1 MSTAL
6 AVCHGA
12 FGRVSVYR
20 LDRPMRT
27 HAHREGHLTYLL
39 NGPPAVV
46 TIGDVAYLVDQ
57 ATGVAINPWQ
67 PHSFQPCP
75 GDQSAVFLVA
85 YLCDRWL
92 DRDGHVGGPLRFGA
106 NRIEVGTTIRSIA
119 VSLAH
124 VVVTNASY
132 RIVNRYLNQ
141 LVEASFDAS
150 WTKGAGERSGLC
162 RQPIDF
168 RVRKSLRLLD
178 DGFAQGIELDALARD
193 VGLSR
198 PHFFKL
204 FRENTGLT
212 PALYANTKRIE
223 SALDR
228 LVGSQASITDIGFE
242 LGFSSQSHFTHF
254 FSAHV
259 GIAPKPY
266 RAIARIVSE

>member
-12 FGRVSVYR
+12 FGRVGVYR

-39 NGPPAVV
+39 NGPPAVI
-46 TIGDVAYLVDQ
+46 TIDDVPYQVDQ
-57 ATGVAINPWQ
+57 TTGVVINAWQ
-67 PHSFQPCP
+67 PHSFQPS
-75 GDQSAVFLVA
+75 GESAFLVA
-85 YLCDRWL
+85 YICDQWL
-92 DRDGHVGGPLRFGA
+92 DRDRPPRGPLSFGS
-106 NRIEVGTTIRSIA
+106 NKIKVGTTIRSIA

-141 LVEASFDAS
+141 LFDAS
-150 WTKGAGERSGLC
+150 LDASWAKGGRSVRLS
-162 RQPIDF
+162 PSVASIDF

-178 DGFAQGIELDALARD
+178 DGFAHGIELAAVARD

-204 FRENTGLT
+204 FRECTGVT
-212 PALYANTKRIE
+212 PALYANAKRIE
-223 SALDR
+223 TALGR
-228 LVGSQASITDIGFE
+228 LVTSQTPITEIGFD

-254 FSAHV
+254 FSGHV
-259 GIAPKPY
+259 GIAPMPY
-266 RAIARIVSE
+266 RAVARVVSE